1 MKKSKQGIVF
11 GFVRDLVLS
20 ASASLFSIL
29 LLRWVTSP
37 IGGFTLLLLKWV
49 GLSLIASALAFFFTK
64 YYKRDRDVVSR
75 ESLLHLVAVVLIK
88 DGLLALCLLAGFVSF
103 PSITDCV
110 LLISADMLFTLF
122 VCQYVRIS
130 QGSEVRRIRQLSA
143 AKSALVMGT
152 DSAAVAMAKELG
164 ESGNYLVMGLV
175 SDDID
180 MEGRIIGNF
189 PVYYVSGPTGV
200 ERLKWKIGGID
211 CIFFPRT
218 QDFESLDTELD
229 NEEKLLTDENIAT
242 LNAFAKRTFDV
253 VVSFILLAVFSPL
266 ILICGIAVKLED
278 GGPAF
283 YRQER
288 IGKGGRKF
296 KLVKFRSMRIDAE
309 SMGTP
314 ALCSGETDPRLT
326 RVGRFLRVHHLDEL
340 PQMWNVL
347 IGDMSFVGWRPER
360 EYFVQQIM
368 QIDNRFQY
376 LYQIRPGVTSFATV
390 YNGYT
395 DTMEKMLTRLDQDI
409 YYLRTQSIAF
419 DAKILMLTFLTIV
432 SGKKF

>member
-1 MKKSKQGIVF
+1 MKKSKQGVVF

-37 IGGFTLLLLKWV
+37 IGGFTLHLLKWV
-49 GLSLIASALAFFFTK
+49 GLSLVASALAFFFTK

-75 ESLLHLVAVVLIK
+75 ESLLHLVVVVLIK
-88 DGLLALCLLAGFVSF
+88 DGLLALCLLAGLVSF
-103 PSITDCV
+103 PSIIDCV
-110 LLISADMLFTLF
+110 LLIFADMLFTLF
-122 VCQYVRIS
+122 ICQYVRIS

-266 ILICGIAVKLED
+266 ILICAIAVKLED

>member
-1 MKKSKQGIVF
+1 MKKSKQGVVF

-37 IGGFTLLLLKWV
+37 IGGFTYLLLKWV

-88 DGLLALCLLAGFVSF
+88 DGLLALCLLAGLVSF

-266 ILICGIAVKLED
+266 ILICAIAVKLED

>member
-1 MKKSKQGIVF
+1 M
-11 GFVRDLVLS
+11 
-20 ASASLFSIL
+20 
-29 LLRWVTSP
+29 
-37 IGGFTLLLLKWV
+37 
-49 GLSLIASALAFFFTK
+49 
-64 YYKRDRDVVSR
+64 
-75 ESLLHLVAVVLIK
+75 
-88 DGLLALCLLAGFVSF
+88 
-103 PSITDCV
+103 
-110 LLISADMLFTLF
+110 
-122 VCQYVRIS
+122 
-130 QGSEVRRIRQLSA
+130 
-143 AKSALVMGT
+143 
-152 DSAAVAMAKELG
+152 
-164 ESGNYLVMGLV
+164 
-175 SDDID
+175 
-180 MEGRIIGNF
+180 
-189 PVYYVSGPTGV
+189 
-200 ERLKWKIGGID
+200 
-211 CIFFPRT
+211 
-218 QDFESLDTELD
+218 
-229 NEEKLLTDENIAT
+229 
-242 LNAFAKRTFDV
+242 NAFAKRSFDF
-253 VVSFILLAVFSPL
+253 VVSFILLAIFSPL
-266 ILICGIAVKLED
+266 ILICAIAVKLED

-296 KLVKFRSMRIDAE
+296 NLVKFRSMRIDAE
-309 SMGTP
+309 SMGPP

-326 RVGRFLRVHHLDEL
+326 RVGRFLRVHHLDAL
-340 PQMWNVL
+340 TQMWNVL

>member
-1 MKKSKQGIVF
+1 MSKSKKGLVL
-11 GFVRDLVLS
+11 GFIRDLILS
-20 ASASLFSIL
+20 VSASLFSIL

-37 IGGFTLLLLKWV
+37 IGGFTVHLLKWLC
-49 GLSLIASALAFFFTK
+49 LSLVASALAFFFTK

-75 ESLLHLVAVVLIK
+75 ESLLHLVVVVLIK

-103 PSITDCV
+103 PSIIDCV
-110 LLISADMLFTLF
+110 LLIFADMLFTLF
-122 VCQYVRIS
+122 ICQYVRIS

-189 PVYYVSGPTGV
+189 PVYYVSGPIGV

-266 ILICGIAVKLED
+266 I
-278 GGPAF
+278 
-283 YRQER
+283 
-288 IGKGGRKF
+288 
-296 KLVKFRSMRIDAE
+296 
-309 SMGTP
+309 
-314 ALCSGETDPRLT
+314 
-326 RVGRFLRVHHLDEL
+326 
-340 PQMWNVL
+340 
-347 IGDMSFVGWRPER
+347 
-360 EYFVQQIM
+360 
-368 QIDNRFQY
+368 
-376 LYQIRPGVTSFATV
+376 
-390 YNGYT
+390 
-395 DTMEKMLTRLDQDI
+395 
-409 YYLRTQSIAF
+409 
-419 DAKILMLTFLTIV
+419 
-432 SGKKF
+432 